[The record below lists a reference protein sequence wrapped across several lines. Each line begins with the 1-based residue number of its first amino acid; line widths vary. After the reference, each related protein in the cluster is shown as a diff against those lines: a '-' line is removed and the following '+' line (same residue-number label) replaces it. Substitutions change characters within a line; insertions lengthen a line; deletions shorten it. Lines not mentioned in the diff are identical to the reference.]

1 MQKSYQK
8 ELLDATDIPFE
19 AIQQNMVELN
29 FINTWLGGHAISIKG
44 FKQLINGVKKTT
56 LHSIVLVSIS
66 MKIALHL
73 LNQTLLYKMHI
84 G

>member
-29 FINTWLGGHAISIKG
+29 FINTWLGGHAISIEG
-44 FKQLINGVKKTT
+44 FKQLIKQKKGN
-56 LHSIVLVSIS
+56 LD
-66 MKIALHL
+66 
-73 LNQTLLYKMHI
+73 
-84 G
+84 